1 VKKILVTCVLTALV
15 LTAASP
21 GFAQDSAP
29 QPGVLTPE
37 QRESVKQLT
46 ALFLITLIVV
56 ILMVAVVVVL
66 SILLRRRMREAAE
79 RKPQMPTELEDLWWR
94 MNLPEDREEKK
105 PPE

>member
-1 VKKILVTCVLTALV
+1 VKRIPTICVLAASF

-29 QPGVLTPE
+29 PPGVLTPE

-56 ILMVAVVVVL
+56 ILMVAVVVIL

-94 MNLPEDREEKK
+94 MNLPEEREEKK